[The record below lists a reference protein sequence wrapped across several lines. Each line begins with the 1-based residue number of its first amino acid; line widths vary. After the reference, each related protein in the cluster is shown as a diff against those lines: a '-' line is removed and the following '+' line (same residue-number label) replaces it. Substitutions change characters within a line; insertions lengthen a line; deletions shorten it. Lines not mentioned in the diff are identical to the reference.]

1 MNTVWVGDTAQLYSG
16 IDLWNRPVL
25 SLEWNSRVM
34 DGESTSNENDDVAC
48 VNLDKHERDW

>member
-48 VNLDKHERDW
+48 VNLDKHERD